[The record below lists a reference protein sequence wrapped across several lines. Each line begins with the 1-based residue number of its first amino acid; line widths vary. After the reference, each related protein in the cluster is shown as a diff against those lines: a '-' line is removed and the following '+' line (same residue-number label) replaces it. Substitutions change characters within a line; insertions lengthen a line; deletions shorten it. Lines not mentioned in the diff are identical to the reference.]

1 MIVSPF
7 IAYIVGPGN
16 CPFTV
21 KMSLVLQSLVY
32 EASLTCDQLK
42 VHHQPHPKRNITCM
56 NSCIDPFMQVYN
68 HLKIDSMHELLN
80 DTRVRGPT
88 MENESHTTP

>member
-32 EASLTCDQLK
+32 EASLTYNQLK
-42 VHHQPHPKRNITCM
+42 VNHQPHPKRYITCM
-56 NSCIDPFMQVYN
+56 NSCIDPFMQMYN
-68 HLKIDSMHELLN
+68 PLKIDSMHERLN